1 MRHNGKRRQDEE
13 TTYWLSYS
21 DMMAGLL
28 LTFVLIISLTVLRS
42 KIQYD
47 EKQQELAGKEQ
58 ELIIQSAELENE
70 RLTVDEQG
78 AKLNAQEL
86 KLSEQEG
93 ELLIQQQLLADQKTK
108 LAEQQQLLTQQSEL
122 LVELQALMS
131 DQQAKLDNI
140 IGIRSE
146 LVEAL
151 KKEFDDSALSIA
163 VDEKTGAITMD
174 SSILFAYNQD
184 DLKGT
189 GKDFLGEFIPRYLK
203 ILLSPQYSQYVSEI
217 VIEGHT
223 DTDGD
228 YLFNLELSQQRAFS
242 VAQYCLSE
250 KNGVLNKD
258 EIEALEPV
266 LSTVGKSYS
275 EPVLKEDGSVDAEA
289 SRRVEILFRLRDEE
303 MIQEMIEIMNETSE
317 STEALAEDED
327 GGSDKKKDDNSKKDS
342 KKDSKKKK

>member
-1 MRHNGKRRQDEE
+1 MRRKTNRKQDEE
-13 TTYWLSYS
+13 TSYWLSYS

-47 EKQQELAGKEQ
+47 AKQDELAGKEQ

-70 RLTVDEQG
+70 RLLVDEQG

-93 ELLIQQQLLADQKTK
+93 ELLVQQQK
-108 LAEQQQLLTQQSEL
+108 LAQQQELLVAQSEL
-122 LVELQALMS
+122 LQQLKDLME

-140 IGIRSE
+140 IGVRSA

-151 KKEFDDSALSIA
+151 KRELDDSSLTVS

-174 SSILFAYNQD
+174 SSILFSSNQYK
-184 DLKGT
+184 LKDT
-189 GKDFLGEFIPRYLK
+189 GKDFLSEFIPRYLK
-203 ILLSPQYSQYVSEI
+203 ILLSPEYKQYVSEV

-223 DTDGD
+223 DTNGS
-228 YLFNLELSQQRAFS
+228 YLFNLDLSQKRAYS
-242 VAQYCLSE
+242 VAEYCVDPKGKILKE
-250 KNGVLNKD
+250 D
-258 EIEALEPV
+258 EREALEV
-266 LSTVGKSYS
+266 MLSTNGKSYS
-275 EPVLKEDGSVDAEA
+275 DPIYDENGEIDAEA

-303 MIQEMIEIMNETSE
+303 MIREMMEIMNETV
-317 STEALAEDED
+317 DE
-327 GGSDKKKDDNSKKDS
+327 GNGNAKVELRE
-342 KKDSKKKK
+342 